1 MARGNTLEDFYTAKE
16 ARTKLRVTEDKFQYL
31 VRTRTI
37 EKIVPPG
44 RTYGLYARAEIDK
57 LASTLN
63 TLAAEHGKEREK
75 TLFRIA
81 RLEDSQEMY
90 ELAQR
95 VLERSGEHA
104 ITAEGRTH
112 YLALPKSEIC
122 HVLVRNRHIIAFF
135 TILPLKHDKMMH
147 LMYDKVQAS
156 NIPVEDYAK
165 FAPGEAID
173 CFIWEV
179 MADPDNK
186 HIGAYTIKKMLNFF
200 HILGKRGVEI
210 GGLYV
215 KATSPVDI
223 DVCRKLHMKEM
234 PSSEAT
240 QLNYTPFEMNVQET
254 SNTFTRNYLQALKS
268 YKKRYVK

>member
-1 MARGNTLEDFYTAKE
+1 MEDFYTAKE
-16 ARTKLRVTEDKFQYL
+16 ARIKLRVSEDKFQYL

-44 RTYGLYARAEIDK
+44 RTYGVYARAEIDK

-75 TLFRIA
+75 TLIRVA
-81 RLEDSQEMY
+81 RLEDSQEIY
-90 ELAQR
+90 ELAKR
-95 VLERSGEHA
+95 VLERSGENA
-104 ITAEGRTH
+104 ISAEGRTH
-112 YLALPKSEIC
+112 YLALPNSEIC

-147 LMYDKVQAS
+147 LMYDEVQAS
-156 NIPVEDYAK
+156 TIPVEDYAK
-165 FAPGEAID
+165 FVPGEAID

-186 HIGAYTIKKMLNFF
+186 HIGAYAMKKMLNFF

-210 GGLYV
+210 KGLYV
-215 KATSPVDI
+215 KATSPTDMDI
-223 DVCRKLHMKEM
+223 CRKLHMKEM
-234 PSSEAT
+234 PSSEVS
-240 QLNYTPFEMNVQET
+240 QLPSTSFEMNVQET
-254 SNTFTRNYLQALKS
+254 RNKFTRNYLQALKN
-268 YKKRYVK
+268 YKKRYVR